1 MFQKNANSILFNMK
15 LIKCAA
21 LLFLLAVS
29 TAYKTNK
36 ETIKHTTKES
46 TEPIKAI
53 QDKNLW
59 ADSVFKTLSPDER
72 ISQLFMVAA
81 YSNRD
86 HKHENEILKLV
97 TEQKIGG
104 LIFFQGGP
112 VRQANLTN
120 LYQSKSKV
128 PLMISIDGEWGLAM
142 RLDSTVQFPRQMTLG
157 AIQDDK
163 LIYDMGAEIAKQC
176 KRMGI
181 HVNFAPVA
189 DINNNPANPVIGNR
203 SFGEDKFKVTQ
214 KCIAYMRGMQD
225 NGILANAKHFPGHGD
240 TDSDTHKTMPIVN
253 HSKERLDSLELYPF
267 KELIKNGI
275 GSMMVAHLSIPAL
288 DTAKINPS
296 TLSKA
301 VVTDLLKKDL
311 GFEGLIFTDALNM
324 KGVSKFYP
332 PGIVDVKAL
341 LAGNDVL
348 LFAENI
354 PLAISEIKKAIEA
367 GEITQ
372 QEIDSRCLKILK
384 AKQWGGLDNYSPIKT
399 KNLYEDLNNTNSELI
414 NRKLAQES
422 LTLLSNKNELI
433 PLKKLDTLKI
443 AALSIGYKEENTF
456 QKTLG
461 LYAKVDN
468 YGIDRDANLETL
480 YEIEKKLLD
489 YNLII
494 INVNNTNNSP
504 SKNFGIKPLTM
515 DLINTLRLKTKVIVS
530 IFGNPYLLGKMA
542 GIEKVDG
549 LIMAY
554 EENEYT
560 QSLAAQLIFGGIS
573 AKGKLP
579 ISIAPNFSIGQ
590 GLATNKMRFKYTIPE
605 EINIDSKYLSKIDS
619 IAMYGISQK
628 AYPGCQILVAKAG
641 NVIYQK
647 SFGKHTYEGNQKVK
661 NSDLYDLAS
670 VTKISASLLAVMK
683 LENEGKLKLD
693 DKLTSHLPQLE
704 NTNKKNIS
712 IRDLLAHQA
721 GLKDWIPFYNQTIN
735 KGQYKDGY
743 YNKEQNE
750 RFPYRVADNLYL
762 RNDYKDSI
770 LEKIIESPLNT
781 KLEYK
786 YSDLGY
792 YFLKEIIETEK
803 KESLDRYVSKN
814 FYVPMGMTTTTYKPR
829 EKFDLKQI
837 VPTEND
843 MTFRKQLIHGD
854 VHDQGSAMLGGVGGH
869 AGLFS
874 NANDLAKLMQM
885 YMQYGEYGGE
895 RYLSKEIL
903 TECIKCQFCENDNR
917 RGVGFDKPQMDY
929 SKEGPTCKCVS
940 YMSFG
945 HTGFTG
951 TMAWADPETEIV
963 YIFLSNRVYPDAENK
978 KLTSLGIRSKIQQ
991 VIYDSLEK

>member
-1 MFQKNANSILFNMK
+1 MAFITHKNPVI
-15 LIKCAA
+15 I
-21 LLFLLAVS
+21 AVK
-29 TAYKTNK
+29 KTN
-36 ETIKHTTKES
+36 
-46 TEPIKAI
+46 EPLKVF
-53 QDKNLW
+53 QEKNSW
-59 ADSVFKTLSPDER
+59 ADSVFKTLSADER

-81 YSNRD
+81 YSNKD
-86 HKHENEILKLV
+86 HKHENELIKLI
-97 TEQKIGG
+97 TDQKIGG

-120 LYQSKSKV
+120 LYQSKSRV

-157 AIQDDK
+157 AIEDDR
-163 LIYDMGAEIAKQC
+163 LIYEMGKEIAWQC

-181 HVNFAPVA
+181 HVNFAPVV
-189 DINNNPANPVIGNR
+189 DINNNPANPVISNR
-203 SFGEDKFKVTQ
+203 SFGENKYKVAE
-214 KCIAYMRGMQD
+214 KGIAYMKGMQD

-240 TDSDTHKTMPIVN
+240 TDSDTHKTMPILN
-253 HSKERLDSLELYPF
+253 HSKERMDSLELFPF

-275 GSMMVAHLSIPAL
+275 ASMMIAHLSMPAY

-301 VVTDLLKKDL
+301 VVTDLLKKEL
-311 GFEGLIFTDALNM
+311 GFQGLIFTDALNM
-324 KGVSKFYP
+324 KGVSKFYA

-354 PLAISEIKKAIEA
+354 PLAITEIKKAIAA

-372 QEIDSRCLKILK
+372 EEIDSRCLKILK
-384 AKQWGGLDNYSPIKT
+384 AKQWVGLDNYAPIKI
-399 KNLYEDLNNTNSELI
+399 KNLYEDLNNVNSDLI

-422 LTLLSNKNELI
+422 LTLLINKNELI

-443 AALSIGYKEENTF
+443 ASLSIGYKEENTF

-461 LYAKVDN
+461 LYTKVDN

-480 YEIEKKLLD
+480 YDIEKKLID

-504 SKNFGIKPLTM
+504 SRNFGLKPLTM
-515 DLINTLRLKTKVIVS
+515 DLINTLRLKTNVIVS
-530 IFGNPYLLGKMA
+530 VFGNPYVLGKMP
-542 GIEKVDG
+542 GIENVNG

-554 EENEYT
+554 EENEHT
-560 QSLAAQLIFGGIS
+560 LSLAAQLIFGGII

-579 ISIAPNFSIGQ
+579 ISVAPHFILGQ
-590 GLATNKMRFKYTIPE
+590 GLSTSKVRFKYTIPE
-605 EINIDSKYLSKIDS
+605 ELNIDSKYLSKIDS
-619 IAMYGISQK
+619 IALNGISQK
-628 AYPGCQILVAKAG
+628 AYPGCQILVAKSG

-647 SFGKHTYEGNQKVK
+647 SFGNHTYEGNQKVK
-661 NSDLYDLAS
+661 NTDLYDLAS
-670 VTKISASLLAVMK
+670 VTKISASLLAIMK
-683 LENEGKLKLD
+683 LQNEGKLNLD
-693 DKLTSHLPQLE
+693 DKLTKHLSRLDT
-704 NTNKKNIS
+704 TNKKNIS
-712 IRDLLAHQA
+712 IREMLAHQA
-721 GLKDWIPFYNQTIN
+721 GLKDWIPFYHQTLS
-735 KGQYKDGY
+735 KGQFKEGY
-743 YNKEQNE
+743 YNKEKTE
-750 RFPYRVADNLYL
+750 LFPYRVAENIYL

-770 LEKIIESPLNT
+770 IQKIIESPLNT

-792 YFLKEIIETEK
+792 YFLKEIIEKEK
-803 KESLDRYVSKN
+803 KQALDQYVTDN
-814 FYVPMGMTTTTYKPR
+814 FYIPMGMTTMTYKPR
-829 EKFDLKQI
+829 EKFNLKQI

-843 MTFRKQLIHGD
+843 VNFRKQLIHGD
-854 VHDQGSAMLGGVGGH
+854 VHDQGSAMMGGVGGH

-895 RYLSKEIL
+895 RYLTKEIL
-903 TECIKCQFCENDNR
+903 SECIKCQFCETDNR

-929 SKEGPTCKCVS
+929 TKDGPTCKCVS
-940 YMSFG
+940 NLSFG

-978 KLTSLGIRSKIQQ
+978 KLTSLGIRSKIQL
-991 VIYDSLEK
+991 VIYDALEK